1 MNATCQLCEHPLV
14 VLGRPLK
21 RLRWTRYWWR
31 GLMSLVSSPLRV
43 CTKCGAIY
51 TFNGQLV
58 AAGAAETDV
67 ELRLRGFKDDMAHL
81 RDGFATVVL
90 TGEVGVIWTM
100 MSSVGYDPRIP
111 IIMGTVG
118 VLAIAPCAYFARKA
132 AVARREL
139 KLLKAARKQGTESG

>member
-1 MNATCQLCEHPLV
+1 MNATCQLCEHPLAI
-14 VLGRPLK
+14 LGRPLK

-31 GLMSLVSSPLRV
+31 GLQSLLSSPLRV

-58 AAGAAETDV
+58 AAGAAETDA

-100 MSSVGYDPRIP
+100 MSSVGYDPTIP

-118 VLAIAPCAYFARKA
+118 ALAIAPCAYFARKA
-132 AVARREL
+132 SLAKKDL
-139 KLLKAARKQGTESG
+139 KLLKAARKRRTESG